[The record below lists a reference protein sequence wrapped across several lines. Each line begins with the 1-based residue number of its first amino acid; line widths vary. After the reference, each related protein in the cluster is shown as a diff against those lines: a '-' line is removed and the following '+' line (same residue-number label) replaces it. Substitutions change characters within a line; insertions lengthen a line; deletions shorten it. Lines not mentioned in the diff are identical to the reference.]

1 MNPRVTIVL
10 LLVFAG
16 LAFFAWSLR
25 DQEPRQY
32 GEDAPDATAVPLWDA
47 TGEDLT
53 EVLVEGPDGSLT
65 LTRVGDG
72 WEVDEKRAASDV
84 NGVLGGVA
92 ELETRRELPAERDP
106 ADYGLDTPAMTVT
119 LKTAD
124 AQLVLL
130 VGDQAP
136 ASSDFYIRRTDGQD
150 IRLVAGFDLE
160 RLQGWLTDPP
170 YEPTATPEPTA
181 TVEVDAELPPLEGE
195 EESGEEGESSEGGAA
210 DAEDASADTSPE
222 DGSEGTATEE
232 EGADDRPAEETG
244 SGDGEGDD
252 EEGDEG

>member
-53 EVLVEGPDGSLT
+53 EVLVEGPEGSLT

-84 NGVLGGVA
+84 DAVLGGVA

-106 ADYGLDTPAMTVT
+106 ADYGLATPAMTVT

-136 ASSDFYIRRTDGQD
+136 ASSDFYVRRTDGQD

-195 EESGEEGESSEGGAA
+195 GESEEEGEVSEGGAE
-210 DAEDASADTSPE
+210 DAEDASSE

-232 EGADDRPAEETG
+232 EGADDSSDEEAG
-244 SGDGEGDD
+244 STDGEDGD